1 MFETVIDL
9 KSLEF
14 NYSFV
19 KGLLKDS
26 SLMPVIKSNAY
37 GHGIRE
43 VASKLYTLGERF
55 FVISSKEDYIKVSD
69 FKADFFLLYYDPEDR
84 ITINSMSERGNVVF
98 NLYDSILID
107 VLPKGA
113 RVHIEID
120 TGMNRTGIKP
130 YEFEDVY
137 KKASKRLKV
146 EGVFT
151 HFPMA
156 DNEEFSRKQLKVFDE
171 LTKDLDVRRHVNNSL
186 GLLKFGSLYDFSR
199 VGILLYGYGAK
210 NLKPVKSVYSKII
223 QVKRVRNGETVSYD
237 GTFVCEDGFIGVV
250 PVGYAHGLR
259 RVKNMKVFVNGKYFD
274 VAGWITMDA
283 FMIFSKDEEFKVGDR
298 VELLGGN
305 MRADIL
311 SDLWKTITYEVLVS
325 LPSRP

>member
-1 MFETVIDL
+1 MIETVIDL

-43 VASKLYTLGERF
+43 VASRLYTLGERF
-55 FVISSKEDYIKVSD
+55 FVISSKDDYIKVAD
-69 FKADFFLLYYDPEDR
+69 FKADFLLLYYDPEDR
-84 ITINSMSERGNVVF
+84 STINSMNERGNVIF
-98 NLYDSILID
+98 NLYDSSVIE

-113 RVHIEID
+113 RVHIEMD

-137 KKASKRLKV
+137 KNASKRLRV

-156 DNEEFSRKQLKVFDE
+156 NDEEFSRKQLEIFDE
-171 LTKDLDVRRHVNNSL
+171 LTKGLDVKRHVNNSL
-186 GLLKFGSLYDFSR
+186 GLLKFGPLYDSSR

-210 NLKPVKSVYSKII
+210 NLKPVKRVYSKIL
-223 QVKRVRNGETVSYD
+223 QVKRVKRGETVSYD
-237 GTFVCEDGFIGVV
+237 GIFVCEDGFVGIV

-259 RVKNMKVFVNGKYFD
+259 RVKDTKVFVNGKFFD
-274 VAGWITMDA
+274 IAGWITMDA

-298 VELLGGN
+298 VELLGEN
-305 MRADIL
+305 ITADTL
-311 SDLWKTITYEVLVS
+311 SDAWKTITYEVLVS
-325 LPSRP
+325 FPSRP